1 MWLLLFI
8 GIPAVELYLLID
20 VGGRIGL
27 FYTLAIIIFTGV
39 LGWSLV
45 KHQGLS
51 TRMRIQ
57 QQMSQGMLPAREMVS
72 GLVLLAAGIV
82 LLTPGFLTDAVGFTL
97 LVPPIRDRVAG
108 WLLQRFKARIN
119 ISPGGRGFGGPDGP
133 TPPAGGR
140 VIWPKDQ

>member
-8 GIPAVELYLLID
+8 GVPALELYLLIE

-27 FYTLAIIIFTGV
+27 FYTVVLIAFTGV

-51 TRMRIQ
+51 TRMRIH

-82 LLTPGFLTDAVGFTL
+82 LLTPGFLTDAVGFL
-97 LVPPIRDRVAG
+97 LLIPPVRSRVVDWLLKRFKMRMMRGPGGPGFPGSDGGVPP
-108 WLLQRFKARIN
+108 
-119 ISPGGRGFGGPDGP
+119 SGGRIVW
-133 TPPAGGR
+133 PPH
-140 VIWPKDQ
+140 D